1 MNEIE
6 EQQPQRPY
14 KAPELMVYGK
24 FAEVTAAGN
33 SGGSECGN
41 RGKKKVCRP

>member
-1 MNEIE
+1 MTDVDEKDALK
-6 EQQPQRPY
+6 PY
-14 KAPELMVYGK
+14 KAPELTVYGK

-41 RGKKKVCRP
+41 RGRKKVCRP

>member
-6 EQQPQRPY
+6 EQQPPRPY
-14 KAPELMVYGK
+14 KAPELTVYGK